1 MWKPTMNSVNL
12 ILPRIPALSWV
23 SVKFSFVMVRIV
35 WFIPRGCLICASD
48 TIRLLRGPERP
59 VQQSEESS
67 EESS

>member
-1 MWKPTMNSVNL
+1 MNCVRL

-35 WFIPRGCLICASD
+35 WFIPRGCLMCALES
-48 TIRLLRGPERP
+48 IRLLRGPERP
-59 VQQSEESS
+59 AQQSEENS